1 MEAVLCWMLESP
13 LAGIGR
19 SRPTGAGSKDAAT
32 ESHCGDPESPT
43 HKSPPTPGGSGSRG
57 TKQAAGSEGGDVQPR
72 SNGCF
77 VPTASG
83 VSTGSRQATRAGHGV
98 CVRRIIDRTAGRQI
112 NFPENSPKLGLA
124 GTELPRPGASL
135 DLSRGG
141 RSHLCHFADRDR
153 TTPALPPPRFIS
165 AKSWPAPPFP
175 DRLRPGR
182 SRRRPP
188 H

>member
-1 MEAVLCWMLESP
+1 MLETP

-19 SRPTGAGSKDAAT
+19 SRPIGAGSTNAAT
-32 ESHCGDPESPT
+32 ETRCGDPQTPT

-83 VSTGSRQATRAGHGV
+83 VSTGTRQATRAGHGV

-112 NFPENSPKLGLA
+112 NFPKAPPNWDWRALNCLAPEPHSICRAVPDRTFVTSLGQD
-124 GTELPRPGASL
+124 P
-135 DLSRGG
+135 
-141 RSHLCHFADRDR
+141 
-153 TTPALPPPRFIS
+153 TTPALRPPRFIS
-165 AKSWPAPPFP
+165 ADSWPAPPFP
-175 DRLRPGR
+175 DRLRRGR